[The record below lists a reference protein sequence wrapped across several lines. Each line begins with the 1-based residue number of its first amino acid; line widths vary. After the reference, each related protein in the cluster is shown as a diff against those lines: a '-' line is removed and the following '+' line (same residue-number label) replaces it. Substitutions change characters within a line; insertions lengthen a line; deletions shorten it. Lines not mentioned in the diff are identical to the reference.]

1 MVIFIC
7 SKETSEVYYIS
18 ICHKFQ
24 KTFANVSIK
33 LIRYDLLP
41 WLFHVADEGDECKNG
56 KHRAKF
62 KRAK

>member
-1 MVIFIC
+1 MAIFIY
-7 SKETSEVYYIS
+7 SKETSEVYYNS

-33 LIRYDLLP
+33 LIRYLLP

-56 KHRAKF
+56 KHRAKL